1 MLRKKKSICECS
13 DSKEMMDMSKNI
25 QKDLVK
31 RAYGEIASGRRQSCC
46 DVSCEIQEDKKAIAK
61 QVGYSEEDL
70 QLAPDEANLGLSCG
84 NPVAL
89 AEIKEGE
96 TVLDLGCGAGFD
108 CFLAAKKVGGSGKVI
123 GVDITPEMIEK
134 AQKSAKKHSIKN
146 VEFRLGDMENLPV
159 KDDSIDVVISNCVIN
174 LVPDKKKVF
183 EEIYRVLKKSGRMII
198 SDIVLRSDLSE
209 HIRNNPDAYI
219 GCIAGAVRLQDYI
232 ELVKE
237 AGLSQAKILSQS
249 TSTCLTDASP
259 DPIGRLAMQSIEED
273 AKLEDLVLSIK
284 VQAIK
289 K

>member
-1 MLRKKKSICECS
+1 VIN
-13 DSKEMMDMSKNI
+13 MSKNN

-108 CFLAAKKVGGSGKVI
+108 CFLAAKKVGSSGKVI